1 MRVEQR
7 IGRIDRL
14 GQSYEDI
21 NIINLHYE
29 DTVETDVYLAL
40 RERIGLFSQYVGRL
54 QPILATLPR
63 SITTAALSSRCEQ
76 EQQRATIISELDKNI
91 RQAQAESFDL
101 DAITEADL
109 EEPLRSKPL
118 YDLKTLDKLLQTPL
132 LLPQGIEV
140 QLMQPGEYK
149 FSMPGMKE
157 TLRVTTKPDY
167 FDQHP
172 GSTEL
177 WSFGSPLFPIVDEVV
192 DLNNISQV
200 TNLPSSQT
208 VDELL

>member
-14 GQSYEDI
+14 GQIYENI
-21 NIINLHYE
+21 KIINLHYE
-29 DTVETDVYLAL
+29 DTVEADVYLAL

-63 SITTAALSSRCEQ
+63 SITNAALSNRSQQ
-76 EQQRATIISELDKNI
+76 EQQRASLVSELDSSI
-91 RQAQAESFDL
+91 LQAQAENFDL
-101 DAITEADL
+101 DVITEADL
-109 EEPLRSKPL
+109 EAPSRPEPVYNLE
-118 YDLKTLDKLLQTPL
+118 TLDQLLQTPS
-132 LLPQGIEV
+132 LLPPGIEV
-140 QLMQPGEYK
+140 QLMQNGEYK

-167 FDQHP
+167 FEQHP

-177 WSFGSPLFPIVDEVV
+177 WSPGSPLFPDKY
-192 DLNNISQV
+192 Q
-200 TNLPSSQT
+200 
-208 VDELL
+208 